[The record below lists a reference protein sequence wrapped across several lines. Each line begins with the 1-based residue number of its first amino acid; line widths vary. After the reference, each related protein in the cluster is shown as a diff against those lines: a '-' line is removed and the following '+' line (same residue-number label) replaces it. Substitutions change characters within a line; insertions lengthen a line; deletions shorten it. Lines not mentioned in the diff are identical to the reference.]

1 MSTFKKAFVSRYGE
15 QGVIVEV
22 DWSQLEI
29 ICQQVESQDAVLGME
44 LNDGVDLHSM
54 MTSEIYP
61 DVTYKYVQERVRAHD
76 AVWVER
82 RKQTKRARFA
92 LQYGAGAKRI
102 GQLTGWNYSD
112 SMNFI
117 ETYNNKY
124 QRIVEWQAAVYKEVL
139 KTSRPTNAEGVLKG
153 QYTSPTGRRFVFI
166 SKADNGG
173 AQRFSPTQLRNYPIQ
188 GLASDF
194 VAHMTG
200 KLMRDILY
208 YKMLPVIHLTNT
220 IHDSIVLDVHKEAY
234 DIAIDIIE
242 TCFGQAQQGMRELVQ
257 DKRSVEVPFKYSIT
271 SGSSW
276 AK

>member
-1 MSTFKKAFVSRYGE
+1 MLT
-15 QGVIVEV
+15 
-22 DWSQLEI
+22 SQ
-29 ICQQVESQDAVLGME
+29 
-44 LNDGVDLHSM
+44 
-54 MTSEIYP
+54 IYP
-61 DVTYKYVQERVRAHD
+61 DVTYAYVREQVRAHNPI
-76 AVWVER
+76 WVER

-92 LQYGAGAKRI
+92 LQYGAGANRI
-102 GQLTGWNYSD
+102 SVLTGWSK
-112 SMNFI
+112 SASGSFI
-117 ETYNNKY
+117 ATYNSKY
-124 QRIVEWQAAVYKEVL
+124 EGIVEWQRMVVKEVV
-139 KTSRPTNAEGVLKG
+139 TSAHPINGEGVLKG
-153 QYTSPTGRRFVFI
+153 QYTSPTGRRFVFTTKPNPI
-166 SKADNGG
+166 S
-173 AQRFSPTQLRNYPIQ
+173 RSYFSPTQLKNYPIQ

-257 DKRSVEVPFKYSIT
+257 DKRSVEVPFKYAIT